1 MDRSRA
7 VWLGGSL
14 PIRLRRANSRTYFRT
29 VRVTAMVERLTLKPP
44 KGDWGP
50 GVRLLLVLASIVV
63 VVAGLRAGRAIL
75 LPSALA
81 LFLAILSLPIML
93 WFQRKGVP
101 GPLAIFLAVMAD
113 IAIFG
118 AIVLLA
124 AQSVADFQTQIP
136 EYTATLQ
143 NRIDEIIA
151 GLEARDIPARE
162 YVGGVVGAEAM
173 TALVQSLF
181 GQVTVFFRS
190 AFVVVFI
197 LVFMLAEAA
206 IFPKKFR
213 AVIGDYEG
221 DLSRFSKITG
231 EVFGYLIIKTAL
243 SLVTGITIGLW
254 AWIMGLDFPILLGLI
269 GFLLNYVPIIGS
281 ILAAVPGV
289 TLALVQHGGIGTAI
303 VVAIGYL
310 VINTIFGNLIEPHL
324 QGRRLGIS
332 TLIVVLSL
340 FFWAWAWGPVGALL
354 AVPLTMIVK
363 IVLENTEDLR
373 WVAVLLD
380 REAPATP
387 LPKASLLPLGSPL
400 DSEP

>member
-1 MDRSRA
+1 M
-7 VWLGGSL
+7 WLPNTL
-14 PIRLRRANSRTYFRT
+14 PIRLRWRNVCLSRGKN
-29 VRVTAMVERLTLKPP
+29 RVTVMAKKLSSRLPS
-44 KGDWGP
+44 GDWGP
-50 GVRLLLVLASIVV
+50 GIRFVLLLAATVV
-63 VVAGLRAGRAIL
+63 VVAGLRAGRDIL

-101 GPLAIFLAVMAD
+101 GPLAIFLAVLAD

-124 AQSVADFQTQIP
+124 AQSVADFQNQIP
-136 EYTATLQ
+136 NYAAILQ
-143 NRIDEIIA
+143 SRIDEIVA
-151 GLEARDIPARE
+151 ALELRGIPARE
-162 YVGGVVGAEAM
+162 YVGGVVGADAVA
-173 TALVQSLF
+173 ALFQSLF

-197 LVFMLAEAA
+197 LVFMLAEASN
-206 IFPKKFR
+206 FPKKFR

-221 DLSRFSKITG
+221 DLTRFTKISG
-231 EVFGYLIIKTAL
+231 EVFGYLIIKTAV
-243 SLVTGITIGLW
+243 SLVTGVTIGLW
-254 AWIMGLDFPILLGLI
+254 AWIMKLDFPILLGLI

-281 ILAAVPGV
+281 ILAALPGV
-289 TLALVQHGGIGTAI
+289 SLALIQHGAIGPAI
-303 VVAIGYL
+303 VVAVGYL

-340 FFWAWAWGPVGALL
+340 LFWAWAWGPVGALL
-354 AVPLTMIVK
+354 AVPLTMVVK

-380 REAPATP
+380 REAPSTP
-387 LPKASLLPLGSPL
+387 LPKSALLSIGRREDLES
-400 DSEP
+400 

>member
-1 MDRSRA
+1 
-7 VWLGGSL
+7 
-14 PIRLRRANSRTYFRT
+14 
-29 VRVTAMVERLTLKPP
+29 
-44 KGDWGP
+44 
-50 GVRLLLVLASIVV
+50 VLASTVV

-81 LFLAILSLPIML
+81 LFLAILSLPVML

-101 GPLAIFLAVMAD
+101 GPIAIFLAVMAD

-124 AQSVADFQTQIP
+124 AQSVADFQSQIP

-143 NRIDEIIA
+143 IRIDEIISS
-151 GLEARDIPARE
+151 LEAREIPARE

-213 AVIGDYEG
+213 AVIGDYDG

-231 EVFGYLIIKTAL
+231 EVFGYLIIKTVI
-243 SLVTGITIGLW
+243 SLVTGITIGVW

-269 GFLLNYVPIIGS
+269 GFLLNYVPIVGS
-281 ILAAVPGV
+281 ILAAIPGV
-289 TLALVQHGGIGTAI
+289 ILALVEHGTVGPAI
-303 VVAIGYL
+303 IVAIGYL

-354 AVPLTMIVK
+354 AVPLTMVVK

-380 REAPATP
+380 REAPSTP

-400 DSEP
+400 DSDR

>member
-1 MDRSRA
+1 
-7 VWLGGSL
+7 
-14 PIRLRRANSRTYFRT
+14 
-29 VRVTAMVERLTLKPP
+29 MVERRSARLLR
-44 KGDWGP
+44 GDWGP
-50 GVRLLLVLASIVV
+50 GVRFVLVLASTVV

-93 WFQRKGVP
+93 WFQKKGVP
-101 GPLAIFLAVMAD
+101 GPIAILLAVLAD

-124 AQSVADFQTQIP
+124 AQSVADFQTRIP
-136 EYTATLQ
+136 DYAVILQ
-143 NRIDEIIA
+143 LRIDEII
-151 GLEARDIPARE
+151 GGFEARNIPARE
-162 YVGGVVGAEAM
+162 YVGGVVGADAM
-173 TALVQSLF
+173 AALVQSLF

-197 LVFMLAEAA
+197 LVFMLAEASV
-206 IFPKKFR
+206 FPKKFR
-213 AVIGDYEG
+213 AVIGDYDG
-221 DLSRFSKITG
+221 DLSRFTKISG
-231 EVFGYLIIKTAL
+231 EVFGYLIIKTAI
-243 SLVTGITIGLW
+243 SLVTGVTIGLW

-289 TLALVQHGGIGTAI
+289 SLALVQHGAIGPAI
-303 VVAIGYL
+303 VVAVGYL
-310 VINTIFGNLIEPHL
+310 VINTVFGNLIEPHL

-340 FFWAWAWGPVGALL
+340 LFWAWAWGPVGALL
-354 AVPLTMIVK
+354 AVPLTMVVK

-373 WVAVLLD
+373 WIAVLLD
-380 REAPATP
+380 REAPTTP
-387 LPKASLLPLGSPL
+387 LPQASLLSIGRRMGES
-400 DSEP
+400 

>member
-1 MDRSRA
+1 
-7 VWLGGSL
+7 
-14 PIRLRRANSRTYFRT
+14 
-29 VRVTAMVERLTLKPP
+29 
-44 KGDWGP
+44 
-50 GVRLLLVLASIVV
+50 VV

-81 LFLAILSLPIML
+81 LFLAILSLPVML
-93 WFQRKGVP
+93 WFQKKGVP
-101 GPLAIFLAVMAD
+101 GPIAIFLAVLAD

-124 AQSVADFQTQIP
+124 AQSVADFQSQIP
-136 EYTATLQ
+136 DYAATLQ
-143 NRIDEIIA
+143 TRIDEIIEA
-151 GLEARDIPARE
+151 LELREIPARE
-162 YVGGVVGAEAM
+162 YVGGVVGAEAVA
-173 TALVQSLF
+173 TLVQSLF

-197 LVFMLAEAA
+197 LVFMLAEAS

-213 AVIGDYEG
+213 AVIGDYDG

-231 EVFGYLIIKTAL
+231 EVFGYLIIKTAI
-243 SLVTGITIGLW
+243 SLVTGVIVGVW

-281 ILAAVPGV
+281 ILAALPAVS
-289 TLALVQHGGIGTAI
+289 LALVQHDGVAPAI
-303 VVAIGYL
+303 IVAVGYL
-310 VINTIFGNLIEPHL
+310 VINTVLGNLIEPHL

-340 FFWAWAWGPVGALL
+340 LFWAWAWGPVGALL
-354 AVPLTMIVK
+354 AVPLTMVVK

-380 REAPATP
+380 RDPPKDP
-387 LPKASLLPLGSPL
+387 LPTAALLSIGRQT
-400 DSEP
+400 DAEP